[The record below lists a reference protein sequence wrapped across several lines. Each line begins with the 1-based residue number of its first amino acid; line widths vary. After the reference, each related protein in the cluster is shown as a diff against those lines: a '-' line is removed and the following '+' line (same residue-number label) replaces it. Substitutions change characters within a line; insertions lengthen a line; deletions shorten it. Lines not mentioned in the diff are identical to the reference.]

1 MGCECT
7 PSAPPSPAVHNGVS
21 GEAGGFDGR
30 VVVNAVLEEA
40 VHSQLAMFVART
52 PGDALPAPPLLT
64 AAVYERMVRLEAEAA
79 ALRSEAS
86 ELRADLTAM
95 AEEHNEVLAQLFD
108 TRAQSGAGTDSA
120 GEQRGKR
127 RQPSPAADEEELVRE
142 PRIVKERR
150 AESCDTGATL
160 PAQRCASAR
169 TEVARDA
176 S

>member
-108 TRAQSGAGTDSA
+108 TRAQSGAGVDSA

-127 RQPSPAADEEELVRE
+127 RQPSSAADEELVCE

-150 AESCDTGATL
+150 AESCDTGAAL

-169 TEVARDA
+169 TEVAGDA

>member
-1 MGCECT
+1 MGCECALPT
-7 PSAPPSPAVHNGVS
+7 PPSSPTAS
-21 GEAGGFDGR
+21 DGERDEPRCFDAR
-30 VVVNAVLEEA
+30 VVVRAVLEEA
-40 VHSQLAMFVART
+40 VHSQLAMFAART
-52 PGDALPAPPLLT
+52 PDDALPAPPLLT
-64 AAVYERMVRLEAEAA
+64 AAVYERMARLEAEAA
-79 ALRSEAS
+79 AARSEAS

-108 TRAQSGAGTDSA
+108 TRAQSGAGVDSA

-127 RQPSPAADEEELVRE
+127 RQPSSAADEELVCE

-150 AESCDTGATL
+150 AESCDTGAAL

-169 TEVARDA
+169 TEVAGDA